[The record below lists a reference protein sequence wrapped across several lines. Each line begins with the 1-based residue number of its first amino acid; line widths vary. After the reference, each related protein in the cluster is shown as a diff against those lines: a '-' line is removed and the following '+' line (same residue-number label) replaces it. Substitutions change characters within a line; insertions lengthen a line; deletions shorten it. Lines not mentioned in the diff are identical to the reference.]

1 MKLYIRRSQEEKKGL
16 LGGSKGTDFK
26 LHARVELD
34 PGDEAL
40 IKRYKLDDYVVAR
53 VQIPKPSY
61 KPNEEKP
68 YWEHEITT
76 KSLMNGHT
84 ESVHDVRLLVQLE
97 DDVKG
102 ACRGLKELLRVAAS
116 FGGEEVFDI

>member
-53 VQIPKPSY
+53 LKIPKQNY
-61 KPNEEKP
+61 KPNEEEP
-68 YWEHEITT
+68 YWEHKITT
-76 KSLMNGHT
+76 KSLMTGHT
-84 ESVHDVRLLVQLE
+84 ESVDDVRLLVQFEE
-97 DDVKG
+97 DIKG